1 MAPAR
6 PVLVS
11 VLIVNYHAY
20 AELSDCLHSLA
31 PFLTGDVEVIVVDHA
46 GDAASAASLRD
57 RHPWVQLIA
66 VQDNP
71 GFAAGVNRAARTA
84 AGEYF
89 LLLNPDC
96 LVKHDVM
103 HVLADWLDRHGH
115 VGVAGAL
122 VREPDGSIQPSAR
135 RFPNLT
141 TGFAGRTTW
150 MSRLWPGNPW
160 TRRNLVVADGG
171 EPVVVDWVTG
181 ACMMIR
187 RRAFEAVGGMDERF
201 FLYWEDADLCARLG
215 AAGWPTVYCT
225 QAAVTHLTSRS
236 SAHAPTQSLVAFHQS
251 AYRYFRKHS
260 RHAALASPFVFLLL
274 YGRLALKLAWNWL
287 RTGSG

>member
-1 MAPAR
+1 
-6 PVLVS
+6 

-20 AELSDCLHSLA
+20 TELSDCLHSLA
-31 PFLTGDVEVIVVDHA
+31 PFLSGDVEVIVVDHSSEP
-46 GDAASAASLRD
+46 ASAAALRS
-57 RHPWVQLIA
+57 RYPWLQIMEA
-66 VQDNP
+66 QQNP
-71 GFAAGVNRAARTA
+71 GFAAGVNRAARAA

-96 LVKHDVM
+96 LVNDDVV
-103 HVLADWLDRHGH
+103 HVLAEWLNRHGD

-160 TRRNLVVADGG
+160 TRRNLVAADAAA
-171 EPVVVDWVTG
+171 EPAVVDWVTG

-201 FLYWEDADLCARLG
+201 FLYWEDADLCMRLR

-236 SAHAPTQSLVAFHQS
+236 SAHARTQSLVAFHES
-251 AYRYFRKHS
+251 AYLYFRKHS
-260 RHAALASPFVFLLL
+260 RHAAIASPFVFLLL
-274 YGRLALKLAWNWL
+274 YGRLALKLAWSWL
-287 RTGSG
+287 R